1 MRGESSRNN
10 FQAFDHA
17 VRTFFQ
23 FIGVSG
29 FPLYQ
34 YLFLFG
40 RPVFFFQMLLQ
51 VLVRLFE
58 QRVELDAVVLRV
70 VDGLPQFFPIGLVLF
85 LHNEFFPGDR
95 VFIAGI
101 EDLDPIG

>member
-1 MRGESSRNN
+1 MGE
-10 FQAFDHA
+10 
-17 VRTFFQ
+17 
-23 FIGVSG
+23 SG

-40 RPVFFFQMLLQ
+40 RPVFFSQMLLQ

-85 LHNEFFPGDR
+85 LCNEFFPGNR
-95 VFIAGI
+95 VII
-101 EDLDPIG
+101 PVIKDLDPIG